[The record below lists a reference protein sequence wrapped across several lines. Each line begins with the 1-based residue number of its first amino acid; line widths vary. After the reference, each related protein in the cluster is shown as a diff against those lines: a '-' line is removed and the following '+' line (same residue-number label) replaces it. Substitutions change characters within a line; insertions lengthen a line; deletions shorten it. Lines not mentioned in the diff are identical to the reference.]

1 MNHIARILVLLCMAA
16 LGGMLS
22 APSEAFGSE
31 TRRRIFLQA
40 EEALRK
46 DNRQDY
52 LARRAELGDY
62 VLLPYLTQQDLEKR
76 MGLDLAG
83 EVRAFLRIHDGTPP
97 AEALRRPW
105 LALLA
110 GNGRWGLFAE
120 DYRPQKD
127 ENLQCFYGQA
137 LLNTGRR
144 SEAMDQAASL
154 WLSGSS
160 RPKSCDPL
168 FEAWIKE
175 GGLTRELAW
184 QRIELAMQK
193 GQVSLARHLG
203 RHLGTADAQW
213 LDYWLRVDQ
222 NPSLILERDWS
233 VVTHDR
239 MDAVLA
245 HGMRKMTRADATRAA
260 ADWDALRRRNGLDR
274 ARFAA
279 VENDAVLYM
288 CLRFEPGALARV
300 ESMPEPLR
308 SDSVREW
315 AVRAALREQNWPGA
329 LRMLEGLTA
338 VQKEEPRWRYWL
350 GRALRENGRDREAR
364 EVFESLAG
372 GQDYFSMLALG
383 HLGGTLTVRHEPL
396 AVSDEAVARVA
407 RMPALERAAELHAL
421 GRYGPARREWQLAQP
436 GFDAAD
442 LAAAAAWA
450 HGFGWHDR
458 AIVATAAAG
467 HTADL
472 ELRFP
477 LPHRDIVFAQ
487 AGARGLNPALV
498 YGLTRQE
505 SLFMSDVGSSAGAL
519 GLMQIMP
526 QTGQRIAGWHGEK
539 LSHPMLLLQPE
550 RNIRYGTSYLR
561 RQLDD
566 LQNHPFLATAAYNA
580 GQSRVKGW
588 LPSRPMP
595 ADVWVETIPF
605 NETRNYVEKVAA
617 NTAIYEIRLG
627 GEPVNPAA
635 PLPLVL
641 PRG

>member
-1 MNHIARILVLLCMAA
+1 MILIPRILVFVFMTA
-16 LGGMLS
+16 LGVM
-22 APSEAFGSE
+22 AFSTSHALGLE
-31 TRRRIFLQA
+31 EKRWIFLQA
-40 EEALRK
+40 EEALGK
-46 DNRQDY
+46 GERQDY
-52 LARRAELGDY
+52 QTGRDALGDY

-76 MGLDLAG
+76 MSLGVAG
-83 EVRAFLRIHDGTPP
+83 EVRSFLREHDGTPP
-97 AEALRRPW
+97 AEALRRSW

-110 GNGRWGLFAE
+110 KNAQWSRFVE
-120 DYRPQKD
+120 DYRPQND

-137 LLNTGRR
+137 LLATGRR

-168 FEAWIKE
+168 FDAWIKE
-175 GGLTRELAW
+175 GGLTRALTW
-184 QRIELAMQK
+184 QRIELAMHR
-193 GQVSLARHLG
+193 GQANLARHLR
-203 RHLGTADAQW
+203 RHLAPADAQW

-222 NPSLILERDWS
+222 NPALILERDWTT
-233 VVTHDR
+233 VTHDR
-239 MDAVLA
+239 MDAILV
-245 HGMRKMTRADATRAA
+245 HGMRKMTRADASRAA
-260 ADWDALRRRNGLDR
+260 EEWDVLRRRNGLDR

-279 VENDAVLYM
+279 IENDAALYM
-288 CLRFEPGALARV
+288 CLRFEPGAVARV
-300 ESMPEPLR
+300 ESIPQDLR

-315 AVRAALREQNWPGA
+315 AVRAALREQDWGA
-329 LRMLEGLTA
+329 ALHMLDGLSVT
-338 VQKEEPRWRYWL
+338 QKEEPRWRYWQ
-350 GRALRENGRDREAR
+350 GRALQENGRDREALV
-364 EVFESLAG
+364 VFETLAER
-372 GQDYFSMLALG
+372 QDYFSMLALG
-383 HLGGTLTVRHEPL
+383 HLGRPMVVPHIPL
-396 AVSDEAVARVA
+396 AVTDDAVRRVGKL
-407 RMPALERAAELHAL
+407 PALQRAAELYAL
-421 GRYGPARREWQLAQP
+421 ERYGPARREWQQAQP
-436 GFDAAD
+436 GFDAEE

-450 HGFGWHDR
+450 HGLGWHDR

-467 HTADL
+467 HMTDL

-477 LPHRDIVFAQ
+477 VPHSEIVFAE
-487 AGARGLNPALV
+487 ASATGLRPALV

-526 QTGQRIAGWHGEK
+526 QTGKRIAGWHGEK
-539 LSHPMLLLQPE
+539 LSHPILLLQPE

-561 RQLDD
+561 RQFDD

-588 LPSRPMP
+588 LPSSLMP

-617 NTAIYEIRLG
+617 YTAIYETRLG
-627 GEPVNPAA
+627 KASEIPGAR
-635 PLPLVL
+635 LPLVR

>member
-1 MNHIARILVLLCMAA
+1 MALFG
-16 LGGMLS
+16 LGIF
-22 APSEAFGSE
+22 APAHVFGSE
-31 TRRRIFLQA
+31 MSRKIFLQA
-40 EEALRK
+40 EEALAK
-46 DNRQDY
+46 GQHAEY
-52 LARRAELGDY
+52 LARRAALGDY
-62 VLLPYLTQQDLEKR
+62 PLVPYLTQQDLEKR
-76 MGLDLAG
+76 MSLLVAG
-83 EVRAFLRIHDGTPP
+83 EVRAFLRHHEGTPP

-110 GNGRWGLFAE
+110 ENGRWSQYAE

-127 ENLQCFYGQA
+127 ENLQCFFGQA

-144 SEAMDQAASL
+144 SEAMEQAAAL

-160 RPKSCDPL
+160 RPESCDPL
-168 FEAWIKE
+168 FDAWIRN
-175 GGLTRELAW
+175 GALTRDLAW

-193 GQVSLARHLG
+193 GQTSLARHLG
-203 RHLGTADAQW
+203 RHLGPADVQW
-213 LDYWLRVDQ
+213 LEYWLRVDQ
-222 NPSLILERDWS
+222 KPSLILERDWS
-233 VVTHDR
+233 TVSHDR

-260 ADWDALRRRNGLDR
+260 ADWDALRRRNGWDR
-274 ARFAA
+274 KRFAA
-279 VENDAVLYM
+279 IENDAAQYM

-300 ESMPEPLR
+300 ESIPHDLR
-308 SDSVREW
+308 ADSLREW
-315 AVRAALREQNWPGA
+315 AVRAALRDQDWRAA
-329 LRMLEGLTA
+329 LRMLDNLLPA
-338 VQKEEPRWRYWL
+338 QKEESRWQYWL
-350 GRALRENGRDREAR
+350 GRALQENGRDAEAG
-364 EVFESLAG
+364 EVFESLAQ
-372 GQDYFSMLALG
+372 GQDYFAMLALG
-383 HLGGTLTVRHEPL
+383 HLGRTLTVPHVPL
-396 AVSDEAVARVA
+396 AVSDEVLRRVGQL
-407 RMPALERAAELHAL
+407 PALRRAAELYAL
-421 GRYGPARREWQLAQP
+421 GRFGPARREWQLAQP
-436 GFDAAD
+436 GFSAEE

-450 HGFGWHDR
+450 QGLGWHDR
-458 AIVATAAAG
+458 AIVATAAGG
-467 HTADL
+467 HTMDL

-477 LPHRDIVFAQ
+477 LPHREIVFAQ
-487 AGARGLNPALV
+487 AGAKGLNPALV
-498 YGLTRQE
+498 FGLTRQE

-526 QTGQRIAGWHGEK
+526 QTGQRIASWHGEK
-539 LSHPMLLLQPE
+539 LPNPMSLLQPE

-617 NTAIYEIRLG
+617 YTAIYEIRLG
-627 GEPVNPAA
+627 KEAQS
-635 PLPLVL
+635 PLVRLPKVL